1 MEPFYFKSY
10 DRIVGKAE
18 TPEELLSEMKRLE
31 NTDPFCVEY
40 HVSEGH
46 ISTWLKG
53 YGMPDLAVKIEG
65 TRDPKAVINILEA
78 EIGGQAHS
86 PQHRKGT
93 RGGPHSGK
101 RGPGNHR
108 GMH

>member
-10 DRIVGKAE
+10 DRIVSKAE
-18 TPEELLSEMKRLE
+18 TPTELLSEMKKLE

-40 HVSEGH
+40 HVREGH

-53 YGMPDLAVKIEG
+53 SGRPDLAVKIESVG
-65 TRDPKAVINILEA
+65 DPKVVINILEA
-78 EIGGQAHS
+78 EIGKQGRS

-93 RGGPHSGK
+93 GGSHSAK
-101 RGPGNHR
+101 RGPGNRREIH
-108 GMH
+108 

>member
-18 TPEELLSEMKRLE
+18 TPMEFLSEMKRLE

-40 HVSEGH
+40 HVREGH
-46 ISTWLKG
+46 ISIWLKEAER
-53 YGMPDLAVKIEG
+53 PDLAVKIESA
-65 TRDPKAVINILEA
+65 RDPKVVINILEA
-78 EIGGQAHS
+78 EIGRPGRG

-93 RGGPHSGK
+93 GGSHSAK
-101 RGPGNHR
+101 RGSGNR
-108 GMH
+108 KEMH